1 MFFKKGVD
9 VRTAPGDGRFIFA
22 TAGPPEG
29 VPVALRLK
37 SEASHTGIAVDLP
50 KIEEAIGAL
59 LRAASAPSGAS
70 DSASASASNDDGD
83 AATSAEA
90 AGGRGGC
97 YFPCRL
103 NSGFSLRFDDPCN
116 FLEAALGSK
125 EISVQLFYLFIF
137 FLTRL
142 IEKPMQ
148 LGVWGAGVGR
158 GVGGVKELGGCTS

>member
-1 MFFKKGVD
+1 MANSKFKILLRLSCNVFKKGVD

-37 SEASHTGIAVDLP
+37 SEASHTGVAVDLP

-70 DSASASASNDDGD
+70 DSASASASNDGGD

-90 AGGRGGC
+90 AG
-97 YFPCRL
+97 
-103 NSGFSLRFDDPCN
+103 DVV
-116 FLEAALGSK
+116 AA
-125 EISVQLFYLFIF
+125 
-137 FLTRL
+137 
-142 IEKPMQ
+142 
-148 LGVWGAGVGR
+148 
-158 GVGGVKELGGCTS
+158 TSPVVSTPALV